1 MPQKIPSEIMLGSY
15 IRVSSD
21 AQLGVKFID
30 LFMLFLGYKLRCI
43 LQGESKLW
51 SAQLQSWIII
61 SLPANTKEIVPVQ

>member
-21 AQLGVKFID
+21 AWLGVKFID
-30 LFMLFLGYKLRCI
+30 LLMLFLGYKLRCI